1 MSQLKVAVI
10 GTGSMGTDHII
21 RINNRISGATISAI
35 VEPDVKR
42 AQTALTHAPDAKQ
55 FENIGQALESGL
67 VDAALI
73 ATPGDYHEEVLMPII
88 EAGVPVLCEKP
99 MTPDVASALRICKA
113 EEKAG
118 KKIIQVGFMRRF
130 DEGYIELREQIKSE
144 RLGELLALHCAH
156 RNPSVPEWYGNDM
169 LIADSVS
176 HEFDIVRYLTD
187 SPIVSVEVKQL
198 KRNKLAPERL
208 NEPILVLLETQ
219 SGIIATVEMNVSV
232 QFGYQVITE
241 AVFQKGIAEI
251 GRPSGMMTWEAG
263 RQSQAEHV
271 SYITR
276 FARAYDDEIQSWV
289 NAAAKGGIG
298 GPTAWDG
305 YMSVAG
311 VQAGLAS
318 LRSGKKEVATY
329 EQKPDFYN

>member
-1 MSQLKVAVI
+1 MSLLRVAVI

-21 RINNRISGATISAI
+21 RINNRMSGATISAI
-35 VEPDVKR
+35 IEPDQKR
-42 AQTALTHAPDAKQ
+42 ADAALVHAPDAKK
-55 FENIGQALESGL
+55 FASIEEAIASGL
-67 VDAALI
+67 VDAALV
-73 ATPGDYHEEVLMPII
+73 ATPGDFHEAVLMPII
-88 EAGVPVLCEKP
+88 AAGIPVLCEKP
-99 MTPDVASALRICKA
+99 MTPDVPSALRICAA
-113 EEKAG
+113 EEKAE

-130 DEGYIELREQIKSE
+130 DEGYIELRDQIKSE

-156 RNPSVPEWYGNDM
+156 RNPSVPDWYGNDM

-208 NEPILVLLETQ
+208 NEPILVLLETE

-241 AVFQKGIAEI
+241 AVFQKGLAEI
-251 GRPSGMMTWEAG
+251 GRSSGMKTWEAG
-263 RQSQAEHV
+263 RESQAEHV

-276 FARAYDDEIQSWV
+276 FARAYDDEIQAWIH
-289 NAAAKGGIG
+289 AAKKGGIG
-298 GPTAWDG
+298 GPNAWDG

-318 LRSGKKEVATY
+318 LRSGNKEQASYEKKPA
-329 EQKPDFYN
+329 FYN